1 MAFSNTTLKNL
12 FNGCV
17 CINKCY
23 NNTNRLMII
32 NLKYAIPY
40 LVIAIRFIEKV
51 IIVFFVIKKM

>member
-1 MAFSNTTLKNL
+1 MAFSNTTLKNI
-12 FNGCV
+12 FNGWPS
-17 CINKCY
+17 
-23 NNTNRLMII
+23 NRLIII